1 LTDGLFMDT
10 VENVAKDY
18 PDITLDDHHVDTFAM
33 HLVMS
38 PQRFDVVLCTN
49 MFGDILS
56 DQAAG
61 LVGGL
66 GMAPGLNTGDE
77 RAMAQATHGSA
88 PDIAGKGIA
97 NPYAMVMSGKMLLEW
112 LGAKHGEERFASAA
126 RRIEAAVE
134 RVITEEKHLTCDL
147 GGEAG
152 TEEMGAAIAAAC
164 NEI

>member
-1 LTDGLFMDT
+1 MDT

-49 MFGDILS
+49 LFGDILS

-66 GMAPGLNTGDE
+66 GMAPGLNTGDTK
-77 RAMAQATHGSA
+77 AMAQATHGSA
-88 PDIAGKGIA
+88 PDIAGRDIA
-97 NPYAMVMSGKMLLEW
+97 NPYAMIMSCKMLLEW
-112 LGAKHGEERFASAA
+112 LGTEHGEERLISAA

-134 RVITEEKHLTCDL
+134 RVIAEGKHLTSDL
-147 GGEAG
+147 GGGSG
-152 TEEMGAAIAAAC
+152 TEEMSAAVVAEC
-164 NEI
+164 NEF